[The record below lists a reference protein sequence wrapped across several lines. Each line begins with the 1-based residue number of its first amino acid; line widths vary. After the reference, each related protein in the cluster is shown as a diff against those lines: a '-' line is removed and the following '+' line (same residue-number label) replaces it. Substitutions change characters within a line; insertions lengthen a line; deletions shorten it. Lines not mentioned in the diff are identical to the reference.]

1 MIYFFCLKPRGF
13 SRRVDQF
20 NVFNV
25 SLLHLLIY
33 LPRHNLMLL
42 LEGLNVGWDNPTEI
56 MKACMVRFSCIGYI
70 EIRVVML
77 IMERHCP
84 SEVHGRIE
92 FHS

>member
-1 MIYFFCLKPRGF
+1 
-13 SRRVDQF
+13 
-20 NVFNV
+20 
-25 SLLHLLIY
+25 
-33 LPRHNLMLL
+33 
-42 LEGLNVGWDNPTEI
+42 
-56 MKACMVRFSCIGYI
+56 MVRFSCIGYI